1 MVQKSTPKKKKK
13 ETVLPAYLV
22 YEEIDGKAL
31 PYKGFKEVLAKT
43 KKVEEIMGSGA
54 LQSFIVSLVYGFLFT
69 HLDRKK
75 YFPFTNEAGLHLEKG
90 NNLAN
95 DIAVYSKSLG
105 KSLLQEKYMNTPPIV
120 AIEVDTKIEFDEETF
135 DSPQFYML
143 AKSQKLLDFGT
154 EKVVWILTESK
165 KIFVIIP
172 GKEWKIV
179 DFDTDIPILD
189 DCVLNLAKL
198 LEEEGVEYKW

>member
-1 MVQKSTPKKKKK
+1 MNSSFDFAFFDFFLF
-13 ETVLPAYLV
+13 EFNL
-22 YEEIDGKAL
+22 E
-31 PYKGFKEVLAKT
+31 T
-43 KKVEEIMGSGA
+43 KKIKEIQSRGDQPPKCDQQSIFTFEKEMIVFGSA
-54 LQSFIVSLVYGFLFT
+54 PSNS
-69 HLDRKK
+69 
-75 YFPFTNEAGLHLEKG
+75 
-90 NNLAN
+90 
-95 DIAVYSKSLG
+95 
-105 KSLLQEKYMNTPPIV
+105 SLLTFNFITSTWKRI
-120 AIEVDTKIEFDEETF
+120 KIEFDEETF

-198 LEEEGVEYKW
+198 LEEEGVEY